1 MTSILKVSEIQD
13 PTNSNTALTIDSSGN
28 VALPQIG
35 SGAFYR
41 TGTFTPAFSSQS
53 ATDQDASIA
62 SAYDAQVGHYTR
74 IGDLV
79 HIEATI
85 ITDSVSWVY
94 TNGGASGQ
102 NLTIIGLP
110 FTVKNVTNY
119 YPSISVGSFASWNGW
134 SASYTPMGYGVFNT
148 KRINMVFAN
157 ANGVSTAT
165 TTHIGTLGSN
175 IVLSMA
181 YETDDA

>member
-1 MTSILKVSEIQD
+1 MSTAR
-13 PTNSNTALTIDSSGN
+13 NTADLYPSVVGSVNGTGN
-28 VALPQIG
+28 
-35 SGAFYR
+35 FYR

-53 ATDQDASIA
+53 ATDQDASVI
-62 SAYDAQVGHYTR
+62 SDYDAQVGNYTR

-85 ITDSVSWVY
+85 ITDSVSWAY

-102 NLTIIGLP
+102 NLTIVGLP

-119 YPSISVGSFASWNGW
+119 YPSISVGSFASWDGW
-134 SASYTPMGYGVFNT
+134 SSGYTPMGYGVFNT
-148 KRINMVFAN
+148 KRINMVFADSN
-157 ANGVSTAT
+157 AVTTVTTA
-165 TTHIGTLGSN
+165 HIGVISSN
-175 IVLSMA
+175 IVLSLT